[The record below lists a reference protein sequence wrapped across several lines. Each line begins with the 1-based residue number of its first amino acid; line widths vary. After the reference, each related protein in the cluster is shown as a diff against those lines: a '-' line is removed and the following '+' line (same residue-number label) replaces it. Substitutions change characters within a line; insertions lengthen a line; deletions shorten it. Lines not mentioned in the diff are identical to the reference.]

1 MQNILDRY
9 LNSQDTVRYRI
20 SKKESISASTLQ
32 SAADAFDKDGMNAK
46 VAVKTITAIANYLH
60 KTPGQVLDGIKEF
73 IDKGEETVMYTIEFT
88 DHDQTYTTSFEMEP
102 LTDDNSQYIDNV
114 GEVNMTL
121 VDIFKTHPDNV
132 GTGEAYL
139 DVDKDMDDNIEPYYT
154 EKDML
159 NDDNVREWFFDLI
172 KHRYPAAEITYFNK
186 EVE

>member
-9 LNSQDTVRYRI
+9 LNSESTVRYRI
-20 SKKESISASTLQ
+20 SKKENISASTLQ

-60 KTPGQVLDGIKEF
+60 KTPGEVLDGIKEF
-73 IDKGEETVMYTIEFT
+73 VDKGEETVMYTIEFT
-88 DHDQTYTTSFEMEP
+88 DHDQTYSTSFEMEP
-102 LTDDNSQYIDNV
+102 LTDESSQYIDNV
-114 GEVNMTL
+114 GEVNTTL
-121 VDIFKTHPDNV
+121 VDIFKTHGGVIDI
-132 GTGEAYL
+132 
-139 DVDKDMDDNIEPYYT
+139 DKDMEDSIEPYYT

-159 NDDNVREWFFDLI
+159 SDDSVRAWFLDLI

>member
-9 LNSQDTVRYRI
+9 LNSESTVRYRI
-20 SKKESISASTLQ
+20 SKKENISASTLQ

-46 VAVKTITAIANYLH
+46 VAVKTITTIAHYLH

-73 IDKGEETVMYTIEFT
+73 VDKGEETVMYTIEFT
-88 DHDQTYTTSFEMEP
+88 DHDQTYSTSFEMEP
-102 LTDDNSQYIDNV
+102 LTDESSQYIDNV
-114 GEVNMTL
+114 GEVNTTL
-121 VDIFKTHPDNV
+121 VDIFKTHGGVIDI
-132 GTGEAYL
+132 
-139 DVDKDMDDNIEPYYT
+139 DKDMEDSIEPYYT

-159 NDDNVREWFFDLI
+159 SDDSVRAWFLDLI

>member
-46 VAVKTITAIANYLH
+46 VAIKTITAIAHYLH
-60 KTPGQVLDGIKEF
+60 KTPGQVLDGIQEF
-73 IDKGEETVMYTIEFT
+73 IEKGEETVMYTIEFT
-88 DHDQTYTTSFEMEP
+88 DHGQTYSTSFEMEP
-102 LTDDNSQYIDNV
+102 LTDESSQYIDNV
-114 GEVNMTL
+114 GEVNTTL
-121 VDIFKTHPDNV
+121 VDIFKTHGGVIDI
-132 GTGEAYL
+132 
-139 DVDKDMDDNIEPYYT
+139 DKDMEDSIEPYYT

-172 KHRYPAAEITYFNK
+172 KHRYPAAEITYFDK